1 MQGCRM
7 SEITMTEQEIQ
18 QLVEDCLTANGCN
31 QENAAALGRT
41 IASAERDGSASHG
54 LFRMPGYIAS
64 LRSGK
69 VNGNA
74 EPKVTRI
81 SPAVVKVDGDHGYAP
96 LALEKGREALIEAAR
111 ENGIAA
117 MALVN
122 VHHFAALWVEVEP
135 IAEAGLAAMA
145 FTTYKPAVVPAG
157 AKTPLFGTNPMCF
170 GWPRGDK
177 PPLVF
182 DQASASMARGEVM
195 IAARDGHAVP
205 LGTGVDAD
213 GNPTTEPQKIVD
225 GGALLPF
232 GGHKGSTIAMMIELL
247 VAGLTGMDFSY
258 EAQKND
264 NNDGGPPNGGEFM
277 LAIDPNRFGDAEG
290 WLNHSEAFLERL
302 AAMEGAHMPGNRR
315 YANRAK
321 SAVDGIM
328 VSEKVHAS
336 CIEFIKSAS

>member
-1 MQGCRM
+1 VSDR
-7 SEITMTEQEIQ
+7 IMTEAEIE
-18 QLVEDCLTANGCN
+18 QLVIDCLMANGCN
-31 QENAAALGRT
+31 QENAAALART
-41 IASAERDGSASHG
+41 ISAAERDGCASHG

-69 VNGNA
+69 VDGCA
-74 EPKVTRI
+74 EPIVERI
-81 SPAVVKVDGDHGYAP
+81 APAVVRVDGKRGYAP
-96 LALEKGREALIEAAR
+96 LALEKGRQALIEAAR

-157 AKTPLFGTNPMCF
+157 AKQPLFGTNPMCF
-170 GWPRGDK
+170 GWPRGDQ
-177 PPLVF
+177 PPMIF
-182 DQASASMARGEVM
+182 DQASAAMARGEVM
-195 IAARDGHAVP
+195 IAARDGHSEP

-213 GNPTTEPQKIVD
+213 GNPTTDPAKIIE

-258 EAQKND
+258 EAQQND

-277 LAIDPNRFGDAEG
+277 LAIDPNRFGDG
-290 WLNHSEAFLERL
+290 DNWLRHSEEFFARL
-302 AAMEGAHMPGNRR
+302 TGMEGAHMPGNRR
-315 YANRAK
+315 YANRAVHTTQGI
-321 SAVDGIM
+321 AVKQSVYD
-328 VSEKVHAS
+328 S
-336 CIEFIKSAS
+336 CQAFLNPQA

>member
-1 MQGCRM
+1 M
-7 SEITMTEQEIQ
+7 SDRIMTEAEIE
-18 QLVEDCLTANGCN
+18 QLVIDCMMANGCN
-31 QENAAALGRT
+31 QENAGALART
-41 IASAERDGSASHG
+41 IGAAERDGCASHG

-69 VNGNA
+69 VDGCA
-74 EPKVTRI
+74 QPTVERI
-81 SPAVVKVDGDHGYAP
+81 APAVVRVDGKRGYAP
-96 LALEKGREALIEAAR
+96 LALEKGRQALIEAAR

-157 AKTPLFGTNPMCF
+157 AKQPLFGTNPMCF
-170 GWPRGDK
+170 GWPRGDQ
-177 PPLVF
+177 PPMIF
-182 DQASASMARGEVM
+182 DQASAAMARGEVM
-195 IAARDGHAVP
+195 IAARDGHSVP

-213 GNPTTEPQKIVD
+213 GNPTTDPAKIIE

-258 EAQKND
+258 EAQQND

-277 LAIDPNRFGDAEG
+277 LAIDPNRFGDG
-290 WLNHSEAFLERL
+290 DNWLRHSEEFFARL
-302 AAMEGAHMPGNRR
+302 TGMEGAHMPGNRR
-315 YANRAK
+315 YANRA
-321 SAVDGIM
+321 VHTTQGIS
-328 VSEKVHAS
+328 VKQSVYDS
-336 CIEFIKSAS
+336 CQAFLNPQA

>member
-1 MQGCRM
+1 M
-7 SEITMTEQEIQ
+7 SVTTMTELEVR
-18 QLVEDCLTANGCN
+18 QLVENCLMANGAN
-31 QENAAALGRT
+31 RETAAAVGRT
-41 IASAERDGSASHG
+41 IAAAERDGCASHG

-74 EPKVTRI
+74 QPSVSRI
-81 SPAVVKVDGDHGYAP
+81 SPAVVRVDGDHGYAP
-96 LALEKGREALIEAAR
+96 LALEAGREALIEAAR

-135 IAEAGLAAMA
+135 IAEAGCAAMA

-157 AKTPLFGTNPMCF
+157 AKQPLFGTNPMCF
-170 GWPRGDK
+170 GWPRGDR
-177 PPLVF
+177 PPMVF

-213 GNPTTEPQKIVD
+213 GNPTTEPQKIIE

-277 LAIDPNRFGDAEG
+277 LAIDPNRFGDADN
-290 WLNHSEAFLERL
+290 WLQHSEAFLTRL
-302 AAMEGAHMPGNRR
+302 AGMEGAHMPGNRR

-321 SAVDGIM
+321 TAAEGIQ
-328 VSEKVHAS
+328 VKDSVLAS
-336 CIEFIKSAS
+336 CREFL

>member
-1 MQGCRM
+1 MANQM
-7 SEITMTEQEIQ
+7 MTVADIQ
-18 QLVEDCLTANGCN
+18 QLVIDCFTANGCDID
-31 QENAAALGRT
+31 NAAALART
-41 IASAERDGSASHG
+41 ISFAERDGSASHG
-54 LFRMPGYIAS
+54 LFRLPGYIAS

-69 VNGNA
+69 VDGCA
-74 EPKVTRI
+74 QPTVERI
-81 SPAVVKVDGDHGYAP
+81 SPSVIRVDGKRGYAP
-96 LALEKGREALIEAAR
+96 LALERGRAALIEAAK

-135 IAEAGLAAMA
+135 IAEAGCCAMA

-157 AKTPLFGTNPMCF
+157 AKQPLFGTNPMCF
-170 GWPRGDK
+170 GWPRGDQT
-177 PPLVF
+177 PMVF

-195 IAARDGHAVP
+195 IAARDGHDVP

-213 GNPTTEPQKIVD
+213 GNPTTEPQKIID

-247 VAGLTGMDFSY
+247 VAGLTGMDFSF

-277 LAIDPNRFGDAEG
+277 LAIDPNRFGDADN
-290 WLNHSEAFLERL
+290 WLQHSESFLERL
-302 AAMEGAHMPGNRR
+302 AGMEGAHMPGNRR

-321 SAVDGIM
+321 SAAEGIA
-328 VSEKVHAS
+328 VSDALLAS
-336 CIEFIKSAS
+336 CREFLKPAD

>member
-1 MQGCRM
+1 M
-7 SEITMTEQEIQ
+7 SAIMMTEQEVQ
-18 QLVEDCLTANGCN
+18 QLVQDCLTANGCN
-31 QENAAALGRT
+31 PENAAALGRT

-69 VNGNA
+69 VNGSA
-74 EPKVTRI
+74 DPKVTRI

-177 PPLVF
+177 PPMVF

-195 IAARDGHAVP
+195 IAARDGHDIP
-205 LGTGVDAD
+205 MGTGVDAD
-213 GNPTTEPQKIVD
+213 GNPTTKPQKIID

-290 WLNHSEAFLERL
+290 WLNHSEAFLGRL

-315 YANRAK
+315 YTNRAK
-321 SAVDGIM
+321 SAADGII

>member
-1 MQGCRM
+1 MANQM
-7 SEITMTEQEIQ
+7 MTVADIQ
-18 QLVEDCLTANGCN
+18 QLVIDCFTANGCDID
-31 QENAAALGRT
+31 NAAALART
-41 IASAERDGSASHG
+41 ISFAERDGSASHG
-54 LFRMPGYIAS
+54 LFRLPGYIAS

-69 VNGNA
+69 VDGCA
-74 EPKVTRI
+74 QPTVERI
-81 SPAVVKVDGDHGYAP
+81 SPSVIRVDGKRGYAP
-96 LALEKGREALIEAAR
+96 LALERGRAALIEAAK

-135 IAEAGLAAMA
+135 IAEAGCCAMA

-157 AKTPLFGTNPMCF
+157 AKQPLFGTNPMCF
-170 GWPRGDK
+170 GWPRGDQ
-177 PPLVF
+177 PPMVF

-195 IAARDGHAVP
+195 IAARDGHDVP

-213 GNPTTEPQKIVD
+213 GNPTTEPQKIID

-247 VAGLTGMDFSY
+247 VAGLTGMDFSF

-277 LAIDPNRFGDAEG
+277 LAIDPNRFGDADN
-290 WLNHSEAFLERL
+290 WLQHSESFLERL
-302 AAMEGAHMPGNRR
+302 AGMEGAHMPGNRR

-321 SAVDGIM
+321 SAAEGIA
-328 VSEKVHAS
+328 VSDTLLAS
-336 CIEFIKSAS
+336 CSEFLKPAD

>member
-1 MQGCRM
+1 
-7 SEITMTEQEIQ
+7 
-18 QLVEDCLTANGCN
+18 
-31 QENAAALGRT
+31 
-41 IASAERDGSASHG
+41 
-54 LFRMPGYIAS
+54 
-64 LRSGK
+64 
-69 VNGNA
+69 
-74 EPKVTRI
+74 VTRL
-81 SPAVVKVDGDHGYAP
+81 SPSVVKVDGDHGYAP
-96 LALEKGREALIEAAR
+96 LALELGRQALIEAAK

-135 IAEAGLAAMA
+135 IAEAGCCAMA

-157 AKTPLFGTNPMCF
+157 AKQPLFGTNPMCF
-170 GWPRGDK
+170 GWPRGDQ
-177 PPLVF
+177 PPMVF

-195 IAARDGHAVP
+195 IAARDGHDVP

-213 GNPTTEPQKIVD
+213 GNPTTEPQKIID

-247 VAGLTGMDFSY
+247 VAGLTGMDFSF

-277 LAIDPNRFGDAEG
+277 LAIDPNRFGDADN
-290 WLNHSEAFLERL
+290 WLQHSESFLERL
-302 AAMEGAHMPGNRR
+302 AGMEGAHMPGNRR

-321 SAVDGIM
+321 SAAEGIA
-328 VSEKVHAS
+328 VSDALLAS
-336 CIEFIKSAS
+336 CREFLKPAD

>member
-1 MQGCRM
+1 M
-7 SEITMTEQEIQ
+7 SVTTMTEFEVR
-18 QLVEDCLTANGCN
+18 QLVENCLMANGAN
-31 QENAAALGRT
+31 RENAAAVGRT
-41 IASAERDGSASHG
+41 IAAAERDGCASHG

-74 EPKVTRI
+74 QPSVSRI
-81 SPAVVKVDGDHGYAP
+81 SPAVVRVDGDHGYAP
-96 LALEKGREALIEAAR
+96 LALEAGREALIEAAR

-135 IAEAGLAAMA
+135 IAEAGCAAMA

-157 AKTPLFGTNPMCF
+157 AKQPLFGTNPMCF
-170 GWPRGDK
+170 GWPRGDR
-177 PPLVF
+177 PPMVF

-213 GNPTTEPQKIVD
+213 GNPTTEPQKIIE

-277 LAIDPNRFGDAEG
+277 LAIDPNRFGDADN
-290 WLNHSEAFLERL
+290 WLQHSEAFLTRL
-302 AAMEGAHMPGNRR
+302 AGMEGAHMPGNRR

-321 SAVDGIM
+321 TAAEGIQ
-328 VSEKVHAS
+328 VKDSVLAS
-336 CIEFIKSAS
+336 CREF

>member
-1 MQGCRM
+1 MTD
-7 SEITMTEQEIQ
+7 ITMTEQQVQ

-69 VNGNA
+69 VNGSA

-177 PPLVF
+177 QPLVF

-213 GNPTTEPQKIVD
+213 GNPTTEPQKIID

-336 CIEFIKSAS
+336 CIGFIKSVS

>member
-1 MQGCRM
+1 M
-7 SEITMTEQEIQ
+7 SHVTMTEREVQA
-18 QLVEDCLTANGCN
+18 LVEDCLTANGCN
-31 QENAAALGRT
+31 YDNAAAVART
-41 IASAERDGSASHG
+41 IAAAERDGCASHG
-54 LFRMPGYIAS
+54 LFRLPGYIAS

-74 EPKVTRI
+74 IPSVSRI
-81 SPAVVKVDGDHGYAP
+81 SPAVVRVEGDHGYAP
-96 LALEKGREALIEAAR
+96 LALEAGRDALIEAAR

-135 IAEAGLAAMA
+135 IAQAGCAAMA

-157 AKTPLFGTNPMCF
+157 AKQPLFGTNPMCF
-170 GWPRGDK
+170 GWPRGDQ
-177 PPLVF
+177 PPMVF

-195 IAARDGHAVP
+195 IAARDGHDVP
-205 LGTGVDAD
+205 LGTGVDTE
-213 GNPTTEPQKIVD
+213 GNPTTEPQKIID

-247 VAGLTGMDFSY
+247 VAGLTGMDFSF

-277 LAIDPNRFGDAEG
+277 LALDPSRFGDEAN
-290 WLNHSEAFLERL
+290 WLQHSESFLERL

-321 SAVDGIM
+321 TAAEGIQ
-328 VSEKVHAS
+328 VTESLLAS
-336 CIEFIKSAS
+336 CREFLSP

>member
-1 MQGCRM
+1 M
-7 SEITMTEQEIQ
+7 SETMMTEHDIQ
-18 QLVEDCLTANGCN
+18 QLVEDCLQANGCN
-31 QENAAALGRT
+31 AENAAAVGRT
-41 IASAERDGSASHG
+41 IAAAERDGCASHG
-54 LFRMPGYIAS
+54 LFRMAGYIAS

-69 VNGNA
+69 VNGQA
-74 EPKVTRI
+74 QPTVTRL
-81 SPAVVKVDGDHGYAP
+81 SSSVVKVDGDHGYAP
-96 LALEKGREALIEAAR
+96 LALEMGRQALIEAAR

-135 IAEAGLAAMA
+135 IAEAGCCAMA

-157 AKTPLFGTNPMCF
+157 AKQPLFGTNPMCF
-170 GWPRGDK
+170 GWPRCDQ
-177 PPLVF
+177 PPMVF

-195 IAARDGHAVP
+195 IAARDGHDVP

-213 GNPTTEPQKIVD
+213 GNPTTEPQKIID

-247 VAGLTGMDFSY
+247 VAGLTGMDFSF

-277 LAIDPNRFGDAEG
+277 LAIDPNRFGDADN
-290 WLNHSEAFLERL
+290 WLQHSESFLERL
-302 AAMEGAHMPGNRR
+302 TGMEGAHMPGNRR

-321 SAVDGIM
+321 SAAEGIA
-328 VSEKVHAS
+328 VSDTLLAGCK
-336 CIEFIKSAS
+336 EFLKPAV

>member
-1 MQGCRM
+1 MANQM
-7 SEITMTEQEIQ
+7 MTVADIH
-18 QLVEDCLTANGCN
+18 QLVIDCFTANGCDID
-31 QENAAALGRT
+31 NAAALART
-41 IASAERDGSASHG
+41 ISFAERDGSASHG
-54 LFRMPGYIAS
+54 LFRLPGYIAS

-69 VNGNA
+69 VDGCA
-74 EPKVTRI
+74 QPTVERI
-81 SPAVVKVDGDHGYAP
+81 SPSVIRVDGKRGYAP
-96 LALEKGREALIEAAR
+96 LALERGRAALIEAAK

-117 MALVN
+117 MALIN

-135 IAEAGLAAMA
+135 IAEAGCCAMA

-157 AKTPLFGTNPMCF
+157 AKQPLFGTNPMCF
-170 GWPRGDK
+170 GWPRGDQL
-177 PPLVF
+177 PMVF

-195 IAARDGHAVP
+195 IAARDGHDVP

-213 GNPTTEPQKIVD
+213 GNPTTEPQKIID

-247 VAGLTGMDFSY
+247 VAGLTGMDFSF

-277 LAIDPNRFGDAEG
+277 LAIDPNRFGDADN
-290 WLNHSEAFLERL
+290 WLQHSESFLERL
-302 AAMEGAHMPGNRR
+302 AGMEGAHMPGNRR

-321 SAVDGIM
+321 SAAEGIA
-328 VSEKVHAS
+328 VSDALLAS
-336 CIEFIKSAS
+336 CREFLKPAD

>member
-1 MQGCRM
+1 V
-7 SEITMTEQEIQ
+7 I
-18 QLVEDCLTANGCN
+18 DCFTANGCDID
-31 QENAAALGRT
+31 NAAALART
-41 IASAERDGSASHG
+41 ISFAERDGSASHG
-54 LFRMPGYIAS
+54 LFRLPGYIAS

-69 VNGNA
+69 VDGCA
-74 EPKVTRI
+74 QPTVERI
-81 SPAVVKVDGDHGYAP
+81 SPSVIRVDGKRGYAP
-96 LALEKGREALIEAAR
+96 LALERGRAALIEAAK

-117 MALVN
+117 MALIN

-135 IAEAGLAAMA
+135 IAEAGCCAMA

-157 AKTPLFGTNPMCF
+157 AKQPLFGTNPMCF
-170 GWPRGDK
+170 GWPRGDQ
-177 PPLVF
+177 PPMVF

-195 IAARDGHAVP
+195 IAARDGHDVP

-213 GNPTTEPQKIVD
+213 GNPTTEPQKIID

-247 VAGLTGMDFSY
+247 VAGLTGMDFSF

-277 LAIDPNRFGDAEG
+277 LAIDPNRFGDADN
-290 WLNHSEAFLERL
+290 WLQHSESFLERL
-302 AAMEGAHMPGNRR
+302 AGMEGAHMPGNRR

-321 SAVDGIM
+321 SAAEGIA
-328 VSEKVHAS
+328 VSDALLAS
-336 CIEFIKSAS
+336 CREFLKPAD

>member
-1 MQGCRM
+1 M
-7 SEITMTEQEIQ
+7 SETMMTEHDIQ
-18 QLVEDCLTANGCN
+18 QLVEDCLQANGCN
-31 QENAAALGRT
+31 AENAASVGRT
-41 IASAERDGSASHG
+41 IAAAERDGCASHG

-69 VNGNA
+69 VNGRA
-74 EPKVTRI
+74 QPTVTRL
-81 SPAVVKVDGDHGYAP
+81 SPSVVKVDGDHGYAP
-96 LALEKGREALIEAAR
+96 LALELGRQALIEAAK

-135 IAEAGLAAMA
+135 IAEAGCCAMA

-157 AKTPLFGTNPMCF
+157 AKQPLFGTNPMCF
-170 GWPRGDK
+170 GWPRRDQ
-177 PPLVF
+177 PPMVF

-195 IAARDGHAVP
+195 IAARDGHDVP

-213 GNPTTEPQKIVD
+213 GNPTTEPQKIID

-258 EAQKND
+258 EAQAND

-277 LAIDPNRFGDAEG
+277 LAIDPNRFGDADN
-290 WLNHSEAFLERL
+290 WLQHSESFLERL
-302 AAMEGAHMPGNRR
+302 TGMEGAHMPGNRR

-321 SAVDGIM
+321 SAAEGIA
-328 VSEKVHAS
+328 VSEALLAS
-336 CIEFIKSAS
+336 CREFLNSAD

>member
-1 MQGCRM
+1 M
-7 SEITMTEQEIQ
+7 SVTTMTELEVR
-18 QLVEDCLTANGCN
+18 QLVENCLMANGAN
-31 QENAAALGRT
+31 RENAAAVGRT
-41 IASAERDGSASHG
+41 IAAAERDGCASHG

-74 EPKVTRI
+74 QPSVSRI
-81 SPAVVKVDGDHGYAP
+81 SPAVVRVDGDHGYAP
-96 LALEKGREALIEAAR
+96 LALEAGREALIEAAR

-135 IAEAGLAAMA
+135 IAEAGCAAMA

-157 AKTPLFGTNPMCF
+157 AKQPLFGTNPMCF
-170 GWPRGDK
+170 GWPRGDR
-177 PPLVF
+177 PPMVF

-213 GNPTTEPQKIVD
+213 GNPTTEPQKIIE

-277 LAIDPNRFGDAEG
+277 LAIDPNRFGDADN
-290 WLNHSEAFLERL
+290 WLQHSEAFLARL
-302 AAMEGAHMPGNRR
+302 AGMEGAHMPGNRR

-321 SAVDGIM
+321 TAAEGIQ
-328 VSEKVHAS
+328 VKDSVLAS
-336 CIEFIKSAS
+336 CREFL

>member
-1 MQGCRM
+1 MANQM
-7 SEITMTEQEIQ
+7 MTVADIQ
-18 QLVEDCLTANGCN
+18 QLVIDCFTANGCDID
-31 QENAAALGRT
+31 NAAALART
-41 IASAERDGSASHG
+41 ISFAERDGSASHG
-54 LFRMPGYIAS
+54 LFRLPGYIAS

-69 VNGNA
+69 VDGCA
-74 EPKVTRI
+74 QPTVERI
-81 SPAVVKVDGDHGYAP
+81 SPSVIRVDGKRGYAP
-96 LALEKGREALIEAAR
+96 LALERGRAALIEAAK

-135 IAEAGLAAMA
+135 IAEAGCCAMA

-157 AKTPLFGTNPMCF
+157 AKQPLFGTNPMCF
-170 GWPRGDK
+170 GWPRGDQ
-177 PPLVF
+177 PPMVF

-195 IAARDGHAVP
+195 IAARDGHDVP

-213 GNPTTEPQKIVD
+213 GNPTTEPQKIID

-247 VAGLTGMDFSY
+247 VAGLTGMDFSF

-277 LAIDPNRFGDAEG
+277 LAIDPNRFGDADN
-290 WLNHSEAFLERL
+290 WLQHSESFLERL
-302 AAMEGAHMPGNRR
+302 AGMEGAHMPGNRR

-321 SAVDGIM
+321 SAAEGIA
-328 VSEKVHAS
+328 VSDALLAS
-336 CIEFIKSAS
+336 CREFLKPAD

>member
-1 MQGCRM
+1 M
-7 SEITMTEQEIQ
+7 SVTTMTELEVR
-18 QLVEDCLTANGCN
+18 QLVENCLMANGAN
-31 QENAAALGRT
+31 RENAAAVGRT
-41 IASAERDGSASHG
+41 IAAAERDGCASHG

-74 EPKVTRI
+74 QPSVSRI
-81 SPAVVKVDGDHGYAP
+81 SPAVVRVDGDHGYAP
-96 LALEKGREALIEAAR
+96 LALEAGREALIEAAR

-135 IAEAGLAAMA
+135 IAEAGCAAMA

-157 AKTPLFGTNPMCF
+157 AKQPLFGTNPMCF
-170 GWPRGDK
+170 GWPRGDR
-177 PPLVF
+177 PPMVF

-213 GNPTTEPQKIVD
+213 GNPTTEPQKIIE

-277 LAIDPNRFGDAEG
+277 LAIDPNRFGDADN
-290 WLNHSEAFLERL
+290 WLQHSEAFLARL
-302 AAMEGAHMPGNRR
+302 AGMEGAHMPGNRR

-321 SAVDGIM
+321 TAAEGIQ
-328 VSEKVHAS
+328 VIDSVLAS
-336 CIEFIKSAS
+336 CREFL

>member
-1 MQGCRM
+1 M
-7 SEITMTEQEIQ
+7 SATNMTELEIR
-18 QLVEDCLTANGCN
+18 QLVEDCLMANGAN
-31 QENAAALGRT
+31 QENAAAVGRT
-41 IASAERDGSASHG
+41 IASAERDGCASHG
-54 LFRMPGYIAS
+54 LFRMPGYVAS

-74 EPKVTRI
+74 QPSVKRI
-81 SPAVVKVDGDHGYAP
+81 SPAVVRVDGDHGYAP
-96 LALEKGREALIEAAR
+96 LALEKGRQALIEAAQ

-135 IAEAGLAAMA
+135 IAEAGCAAMA

-157 AKTPLFGTNPMCF
+157 AKQPLFGTNPMCF
-170 GWPRGDK
+170 GWPRGDQ
-177 PPLVF
+177 PPMVF

-205 LGTGVDAD
+205 LGTGVDAE
-213 GNPTTEPQKIVD
+213 GNPTTEPQKIIE

-258 EAQKND
+258 EAQQND

-277 LAIDPNRFGDAEG
+277 LAIDPNRFGDAEN
-290 WLNHSEAFLERL
+290 WLQHSEAFLERL
-302 AAMEGAHMPGNRR
+302 TGMEGAHMPGNRR

-321 SAVDGIM
+321 TAAEGIQ
-328 VSEKVHAS
+328 VKDSVLAS
-336 CIEFIKSAS
+336 CRAFFNS

>member
-1 MQGCRM
+1 M
-7 SEITMTEQEIQ
+7 SETMMTEHDIQ
-18 QLVEDCLTANGCN
+18 QLVEDCLQANGCN
-31 QENAAALGRT
+31 AENAASVGRT
-41 IASAERDGSASHG
+41 IAAAERDGCASHG

-69 VNGNA
+69 VNGRA
-74 EPKVTRI
+74 RPTVTRL
-81 SPAVVKVDGDHGYAP
+81 SPSVVKVDGDHGYAP
-96 LALEKGREALIEAAR
+96 LALEMGRQALIEAAK

-135 IAEAGLAAMA
+135 IAEAGCCAMA

-157 AKTPLFGTNPMCF
+157 AKQPLFGTNPMCF
-170 GWPRGDK
+170 GWPRGDQL
-177 PPLVF
+177 PMVF

-195 IAARDGHAVP
+195 IAARDGHDVP

-213 GNPTTEPQKIVD
+213 GNPTTEPQKIID

-247 VAGLTGMDFSY
+247 VAGLTGMDFSFQ
-258 EAQKND
+258 AQKND

-277 LAIDPNRFGDAEG
+277 LAIDPNRFGDADN
-290 WLNHSEAFLERL
+290 WLQHSESFLERL
-302 AAMEGAHMPGNRR
+302 AGMEGAHMPGNRR

-321 SAVDGIM
+321 SAAEGIA
-328 VSEKVHAS
+328 VSDALLAS
-336 CIEFIKSAS
+336 CREFLKPAD